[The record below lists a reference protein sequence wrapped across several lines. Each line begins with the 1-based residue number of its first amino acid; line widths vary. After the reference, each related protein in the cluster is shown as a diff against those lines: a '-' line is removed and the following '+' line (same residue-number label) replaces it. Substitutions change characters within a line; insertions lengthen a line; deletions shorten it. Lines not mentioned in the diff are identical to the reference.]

1 MNYEIDMK
9 KTERIF
15 DIDSKTSVF
24 DATVLSCEQKEDGLY
39 AVVLDKTAFFPNE
52 GGQSSDGGNIDG
64 IEVISVDE
72 KNGMIIHTLGGAIES
87 GKSVRGEIDFA
98 GRYRKMQDH
107 TAEHIV
113 SGIIYSLFGYNNVG
127 FHLGDDYM
135 TADFDGEL
143 TEDDIL
149 LVETKANEAVYACR
163 PIRAYYPDAEELAR
177 MEYRSKLDFYENVRI
192 VEIEGVDRCA
202 CCAPHVEST
211 GEIGLIKIVE
221 AIRYKGGMR
230 LTMLA
235 GSDALDDYRHR
246 LEQIK
251 HISIAI
257 SSKQSEV
264 AIGVDRMLCEIGELK
279 GKISAMKREL
289 MSYKL
294 ERIGYTDESILL
306 FESEGDMLDMRNFV
320 NEAVKKTG
328 KLCACFSGE
337 DGSGYKYIIASEN
350 IPLRELSV
358 KIRESL
364 GGKGGGSDVMIQG
377 SVTASRDQI
386 QDFFKF

>member
-1 MNYEIDMK
+1 MK
-9 KTERIF
+9 KTERLF
-15 DIDSKTSVF
+15 DIDSKMGVF
-24 DATVLSCEQKEDGLY
+24 CATVLSCEQNKDGLY
-39 AVVLDKTAFFPNE
+39 AVVLDKTVFFPNE
-52 GGQSSDGGNIDG
+52 GGQSSDGGRIDG
-64 IEVISVDE
+64 ISVVSVDE
-72 KNGMIIHTLGGAIES
+72 RDGVITHTLNSAIEC
-87 GKSVRGEIDFA
+87 GKVVRGEIDFA
-98 GRYRKMQDH
+98 ARYIKMQNH
-107 TAEHIV
+107 TAEHII
-113 SGIIYSLFGYNNVG
+113 SGIIYTLFGYKNVG

-143 TEDDIL
+143 GEEDIL

-163 PIRAYYPDAEELAR
+163 PIRAYYPDADELAE
-177 MEYRSKLDFYENVRI
+177 MDYRSKLDFYENVRI

-230 LTMLA
+230 LTMIA
-235 GSDALDDYRHR
+235 GSDALDDYRCR
-246 LEQIK
+246 LDQIK
-251 HISIAI
+251 RISMAI

-264 AIGVDRMLCEIGELK
+264 AMGVDRMLCEIGELK

-320 NEAVKKTG
+320 NEAVKKTS
-328 KLCACFSGE
+328 KLCACFSGD

-350 IPLRELSV
+350 ISLRELSV

-377 SVTASRDQI
+377 SVTATRTEIEQ
-386 QDFFKF
+386 FFKF

>member
-1 MNYEIDMK
+1 MK
-9 KTERIF
+9 KTERLF
-15 DIDSKTSVF
+15 DIDSKMGVF
-24 DATVLSCEQKEDGLY
+24 CATVLSCEQNKDGLY

-52 GGQSSDGGNIDG
+52 GGQSSDGGRIDG
-64 IEVISVDE
+64 ISVVSVDE
-72 KNGMIIHTLGGAIES
+72 RDGVITHTLNSAIEC
-87 GKSVRGEIDFA
+87 GKVVRGEIDFA
-98 GRYRKMQDH
+98 SRYRKMQNH
-107 TAEHIV
+107 TAEHII
-113 SGIIYSLFGYNNVG
+113 SGIIYTLFGYKNVG

-143 TEDDIL
+143 GEEDIL

-163 PIRAYYPDAEELAR
+163 PIRAYYPDADELA
-177 MEYRSKLDFYENVRI
+177 EIDYRSKLDFYENVRI

-230 LTMLA
+230 LTMIA
-235 GSDALDDYRHR
+235 GSDALDDYRCR
-246 LEQIK
+246 LDQIK
-251 HISIAI
+251 RISMAI

-264 AIGVDRMLCEIGELK
+264 AMGVDRMLCEIGELK

-320 NEAVKKTG
+320 NEAVKKTS
-328 KLCACFSGE
+328 KLCACFSGD

-377 SVTASRDQI
+377 SVTATRTEIEQ
-386 QDFFKF
+386 FFKF